1 MARCLS
7 LSLTTFLLASL
18 ILVHAHAAELGEA
31 RVSSHIGQQLV
42 ADMELTA
49 LDDAAAQ
56 VQVRLA
62 NPDVYRGANI
72 AMPAVLSSM
81 TMSVMQRDG
90 RQFLH
95 VTSLKPVESEHLHL
109 YLELVDGGRRSVRL
123 STLWLTP
130 DPNPAPPP
138 APRIAEPIPRLSE
151 PAPPV
156 EVPAPAPVR
165 AIARV
170 PARVPAARLAHLP
183 PPLPLPA
190 AKPVACIPQ
199 VSPEARACIALD
211 AKNAALKDQ
220 IGLLENKVKGLQ
232 VAMTATPAAAA
243 VHAGQAAP
251 ARPAVPRRVPRKPV
265 KADDS
270 GLPWLEI
277 GAGAVALLA
286 AAGGAM
292 LAVRRR
298 NETKAKAAR
307 GGIKSRLMPN

>member
-1 MARCLS
+1 
-7 LSLTTFLLASL
+7 
-18 ILVHAHAAELGEA
+18 
-31 RVSSHIGQQLV
+31 
-42 ADMELTA
+42 MELTA

-138 APRIAEPIPRLSE
+138 APRIAEPIPRLNE

-156 EVPAPAPVR
+156 DVPAPAPVR
-165 AIARV
+165 ASARV
-170 PARVPAARLAHLP
+170 PARVPAARLAHPP
-183 PPLPLPA
+183 PPLPLSAP
-190 AKPVACIPQ
+190 KPVACIPQ
-199 VSPEARACIALD
+199 VSPEVKACIALD

-232 VAMTATPAAAA
+232 VAMTAVPAPAG
-243 VHAGQAAP
+243 VHAGLAAP
-251 ARPAVPRRVPRKPV
+251 ARPALPRRVPRKPAQ
-265 KADDS
+265 ADDS
-270 GLPWLEI
+270 GLPWLVI
-277 GAGAVALLA
+277 GAGAGALLVA
-286 AAGGAM
+286 AAGAM

-298 NETKAKAAR
+298 NETKAKGAR